1 MYLILSHLMSNLILC
16 YQGSDENSGWR
27 IQGGRSPI
35 MKNFVVHAEFTFYVS
50 AMRRAFEPDQAVH
63 KGF

>member
-1 MYLILSHLMSNLILC
+1 MTKI
-16 YQGSDENSGWR
+16 QGRDENSGWR

>member
-1 MYLILSHLMSNLILC
+1 MAHLEDWILMTKI
-16 YQGSDENSGWR
+16 QGRDENSGWR

>member
-1 MYLILSHLMSNLILC
+1 MARLEDWIFLTKT
-16 YQGSDENSGWR
+16 QGHDENSSWR
-27 IQGGRSPI
+27 IQGGRSQI
-35 MKNFVVHAEFTFYVS
+35 MKNFVVHAEFAFYVS